1 MDWRVCKRVSQ
12 GKQTFSEEK
21 IFSMS
26 QEELEDAVVG
36 HYEKNGKSLYSNSA
50 HREKVVDYI
59 INKSGG
65 KLNLVAGE
73 GEYL

>member
-1 MDWRVCKRVSQ
+1 
-12 GKQTFSEEK
+12 
-21 IFSMS
+21 MS
-26 QEELEDAVVG
+26 QEELEDAVVVG

-73 GEYL
+73 GNTFEGILTCKFHQRSSGILQAVQAI